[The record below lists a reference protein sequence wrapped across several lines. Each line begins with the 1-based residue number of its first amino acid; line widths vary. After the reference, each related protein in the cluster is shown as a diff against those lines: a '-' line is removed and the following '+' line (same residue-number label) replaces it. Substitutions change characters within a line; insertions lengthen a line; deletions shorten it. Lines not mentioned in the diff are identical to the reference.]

1 MSNLKEIEN
10 LETAIERYEKKETT
24 KKLQELEIE
33 IINKIKELEKKT
45 RKNS

>member
-24 KKLQELEIE
+24 KKITRTR
-33 IINKIKELEKKT
+33 N
-45 RKNS
+45 RKNK